1 MDGDPLSSINI
12 FGGIILILI
21 LIGLS
26 AFFSAS
32 ETSMLSISRR
42 KLRDAMSSERENMN
56 FENQLKTSNRYLAL
70 LLILNNV
77 VNILL
82 SSFATIMTIRILPK
96 DISEGVIL
104 TLITIIVTVVI
115 VIFGDITPKLYARSN
130 SIKFFNFS
138 FPVIKLLDIILRP
151 VTIALNGFSNLINR
165 MLTRNRSVEPFISN
179 EDILFEIDTGKS
191 IGVIAEEEG
200 AILKSA
206 LKLKNT
212 YVKEIMVPR
221 IEMVT
226 LESTETLVNAIK
238 KFDESKY
245 SRLPVY
251 SENVDHIVGTCY
263 SKDIISVLNSEKR
276 ELLDKMQVKDVIR
289 APYFVPETKKI
300 DDLLHEM
307 RYMKMHMAIVVD
319 EYGGTAGLVTLEDVL
334 EELTGEIFDEY
345 DVEEDKVSIVKEGRN
360 TYVVSGLTPTNN
372 IERELGISFPES
384 EFETIGGYL
393 LKVFERVPKPGE
405 IVETK
410 DFTAKIIE
418 SNRLRIIKIEIK
430 LKGMNDVDNSGS
442 DKES

>member
-12 FGGIILILI
+12 FDGIILILI
-21 LIGLS
+21 LLGLS

-42 KLRDAMSSERENMN
+42 KLRDAISSEKENMN
-56 FENQLKTSNRYLAL
+56 FENQLKTSNRYLTVI
-70 LLILNNV
+70 LILNNV

-82 SSFATIMTIRILPK
+82 SSFATIMTIHILPK
-96 DISEGVIL
+96 GVSEGIIL
-104 TLITIIVTVVI
+104 TLVTIIITVII
-115 VIFGDITPKLYARSN
+115 VVFGEITPKLYARSN
-130 SIKFFNFS
+130 ATRFFNFS
-138 FPVIKLLDIILRP
+138 FSVIKLLDIILRP
-151 VTIALNGFSNLINR
+151 VTLALNGFSNVINR
-165 MLTRNRSVEPFISN
+165 LLTRNKHVEPFISN

-226 LESTETLVNAIK
+226 LESTETLLNAIK

-251 SENVDHIVGTCY
+251 SENVDHIIGICY
-263 SKDIISVLNSEKR
+263 SKDIISLLNSEKR

-334 EELTGEIFDEY
+334 EELTGEILDEY

-360 TYVVSGLTPTNN
+360 TYIVSGLTPINN

-393 LKVFERVPKPGE
+393 LKIFERVPRPGE

>member
-12 FGGIILILI
+12 FDGIILILI
-21 LIGLS
+21 LLGLS

-42 KLRDAMSSERENMN
+42 KLRDAISSEKENMN
-56 FENQLKTSNRYLAL
+56 FENQLKTSNRYLTVI
-70 LLILNNV
+70 LILNNV

-82 SSFATIMTIRILPK
+82 SSFATIMTIHILPK
-96 DISEGVIL
+96 GVSEGIIL
-104 TLITIIVTVVI
+104 TLVTIIITVII
-115 VIFGDITPKLYARSN
+115 VVFGEITPKLYARSN
-130 SIKFFNFS
+130 ATRFFNFS
-138 FPVIKLLDIILRP
+138 FSVIKLLDIILRP
-151 VTIALNGFSNLINR
+151 VTLALNGFSNVINR
-165 MLTRNRSVEPFISN
+165 LLTRNKHVEPFISN

-226 LESTETLVNAIK
+226 LESTETLLNAIK

-251 SENVDHIVGTCY
+251 SENVDHIIGICY
-263 SKDIISVLNSEKR
+263 SKDIISLLNSEKR

-360 TYVVSGLTPTNN
+360 TYIVSGLTPINN

-393 LKVFERVPKPGE
+393 LKIFERVPRPGE